1 MSSVPIELETA
12 SFSLLEEDI
21 LADSEDFAELDD
33 FTDPED
39 FADSEDST
47 APEDSAGLSTGTS
60 AETGPVSSLLL
71 DSSAELCKNELEV
84 TIGESATS
92 STDPVTL
99 ASSPP
104 HAARRATD
112 KAIADT
118 RIFFKYIRNP
128 TKTQIQSIFWTQKKS
143 INEKSIKRRYYALKK
158 RHSSHRVLL
167 YIFYNNYTNCK
178 TQIVKK
184 RPKKRLFS
192 AHFPPFSPCFQLWHA
207 FCIMCGVTR

>member
-47 APEDSAGLSTGTS
+47 APEDSADSAGISTGTS

-84 TIGESATS
+84 TIGESAAS

-104 HAARRATD
+104 HAARRTTD
-112 KAIADT
+112 KTIGNK

-128 TKTQIQSIFWTQKKS
+128 
-143 INEKSIKRRYYALKK
+143 ERLVVLYAAD
-158 RHSSHRVLL
+158 RERFVQH
-167 YIFYNNYTNCK
+167 
-178 TQIVKK
+178 
-184 RPKKRLFS
+184 PS
-192 AHFPPFSPCFQLWHA
+192 AHGCFTAWSHP
-207 FCIMCGVTR
+207 

>member
-47 APEDSAGLSTGTS
+47 APEDSAGISTGTS

-84 TIGESATS
+84 TIGESAIS
-92 STDPVTL
+92 STGPVPL
-99 ASSPP
+99 AFSPP
-104 HAARRATD
+104 HAARRTTD
-112 KAIADT
+112 KT
-118 RIFFKYIRNP
+118 TGNKRIFFKYIRNP
-128 TKTQIQSIFWTQKKS
+128 
-143 INEKSIKRRYYALKK
+143 ERLVVLYAAD
-158 RHSSHRVLL
+158 RERFVQH
-167 YIFYNNYTNCK
+167 
-178 TQIVKK
+178 
-184 RPKKRLFS
+184 PS
-192 AHFPPFSPCFQLWHA
+192 AHGCFTAWRHP
-207 FCIMCGVTR
+207 